1 MKHRSTTRDVTKAS
15 NPYLPPT
22 YTTGTLGA
30 MGERNGTAGNVAPG
44 PKPKPTAFPTM
55 VSGFSKGIRSRES
68 NHNTHRSFKLPDTMS
83 AKAVYAERFGDR
95 RMNYN
100 PPKPK

>member
-1 MKHRSTTRDVTKAS
+1 MKHKSTRDVTKAS

-22 YTTGTLGA
+22 YTTGKPGM
-30 MGERNGTAGNVAPG
+30 MGERNRNVAPVKAG
-44 PKPKPTAFPTM
+44 AKLPDITPPTM
-55 VSGFSKGIRSRES
+55 VSGFSKGITSRES
-68 NHNTHRSFKLPDTMS
+68 NLNNSRSFSLPSSINPMDT
-83 AKAVYAERFGDR
+83 YNERFASR